1 MVTSNIA
8 LQGCKCAEYKQEYER
23 SEIQDMK
30 NKRVV
35 VLGVVLVLLL
45 VGLTIILFPYVQR
58 LQDPQTQ
65 AVVEAWVQRA
75 GIWGCLA
82 VLGVQILQVVIAFIP
97 GEPIELIAGALYGTW
112 GGLALCLCGTMLA
125 SAVIFLVSKKL
136 GKSILDTLFG
146 AEKVKDW
153 KWLYDSQRMEL
164 VTFLLFLIP
173 GTPKDMLTYVVGV
186 TDMTVGKFLLL
197 SSFARI
203 PSVITSTMMGDS
215 LRDGNWQTTIVVF
228 LVTALLGVVGI
239 TCKGRV
245 INFCRGGKRSD
256 KAGEKP

>member
-1 MVTSNIA
+1 M
-8 LQGCKCAEYKQEYER
+8 
-23 SEIQDMK
+23 
-30 NKRVV
+30 
-35 VLGVVLVLLL
+35 
-45 VGLTIILFPYVQR
+45 
-58 LQDPQTQ
+58 
-65 AVVEAWVQRA
+65 
-75 GIWGCLA
+75 
-82 VLGVQILQVVIAFIP
+82 LGVQVLQVVIAFIP

-173 GTPKDMLTYVVGV
+173 GTPKDMLAYVVGR
-186 TDMTVGKFLLL
+186 DRYDCGKVCLLL

-239 TCKGRV
+239 TCKDRV
-245 INFCRGGKRSD
+245 LNFCRGGKRQ
-256 KAGEKP
+256 

>member
-1 MVTSNIA
+1 MVTSNVA
-8 LQGCKCAEYKQEYER
+8 LQEYKCAEYKQEYER

-75 GIWGCLA
+75 GIWGGLA
-82 VLGVQILQVVIAFIP
+82 VLGVQVLQVVIAFIP

-239 TCKGRV
+239 TCKDRV
-245 INFCRGGKRSD
+245 LNFCRGGKRSD